1 MFDDI
6 ISDVE
11 GNKKLSPIVCKLLL
25 RGTKLSISLVIISQS
40 FLKGTKNKK
49 INATHVFYHE
59 NT

>member
-6 ISDVE
+6 ISDIE
-11 GNKKLSPIVCKLLL
+11 GNKKLSHIVCKLLL

-40 FLKGTKNKK
+40 YLKGTKYKK
-49 INATHVFYHE
+49 INLTHVFYHE